1 MEQWEYL
8 TTFLRADAHSDEAKA
23 FLSRYRPEW
32 KNPPRYSAE
41 ALMPQ
46 LDELGSQGWELVHM
60 EPVAQVGRNGDVLL
74 PGGGAGEWSNT
85 YFVVF
90 KRRKP
95 YSATP

>member
-8 TTFLRADAHSDEAKA
+8 TTFLRADATTDDAKA

-32 KNPPRYSAE
+32 KNPPRYAAE
-41 ALMPQ
+41 SLMPQ

-60 EPVAQVGRNGDVLL
+60 EPVAQVGRNGDVRMT
-74 PGGGAGEWSNT
+74 GGSDQWSST
-85 YFVVF
+85 YFCVL

-95 YSATP
+95 YAGAP